1 MIPHKNYLQLLA
13 LCCLLILAAC
23 NKTDKVAL
31 PPPVTTG
38 NADVDALV
46 AMNVPASFNY
56 NTDKEVSLDITIL
69 APDNTPISNIPVRVL
84 NMPEELGGVALFK
97 CLTDASGKIGG
108 TIKLPA
114 YMNSIVVDPRY
125 LGVMRNA
132 TVRVIN
138 NGITCSLGGTNGYS
152 GNVVPNNILGG
163 RPANNNQLQ
172 GRPLANAYAFM
183 GSYDADG
190 KPGYLESGI
199 DPISASFLANINAT
213 LPEKKD
219 IRVHHP
225 DLINSNAEVNVN
237 IVALTDIWVT
247 FVSEGAG
254 YRNTFAYFT
263 YPTNNP
269 PTSASQID
277 SLHIIFPNASL
288 INSGGTLVPGNKV
301 KIGRFNSGTSIGFAV
316 IADGWDG
323 TKVSIYRSIFYSLDN
338 LNPETDASLK
348 RHSILVWDDAQSL
361 FLVGFDDQNRVT
373 GGSDNDFNDCLFYV
387 KSNPVSGISRA
398 SVKPIDIPV
407 DTDRDGVNDVYDDFP
422 NDPLRAYI
430 NYYPSQTTFGTLAF
444 EDKWPNL
451 GDYDMNDLVVDYR
464 YALVSN
470 ATNKVI
476 EMTAKYVLQATGATF
491 RNGFGVEFPFASSL
505 VQSVTGTKV
514 TNNAVV
520 SFSGNGC
527 EAGQTKA
534 VIIPFDDALTV
545 FNKPGGYVNTLVSN
559 PFVVPDTTNMQLTF
573 TRGLSLSEMGTLPF
587 NPFIIINKT
596 RGREA
601 HLAGYTPTQKVDLGY
616 FKTGNDNTNPA
627 QSIYYKTTTN
637 LPWGVSFLEQ
647 FDYPAEGKVMNT
659 AFTTFIPWVISGGT
673 ASNNWYKDSS
683 NMVRSNIY
691 KR

>member
-1 MIPHKNYLQLLA
+1 
-13 LCCLLILAAC
+13 
-23 NKTDKVAL
+23 
-31 PPPVTTG
+31 
-38 NADVDALV
+38 
-46 AMNVPASFNY
+46 
-56 NTDKEVSLDITIL
+56 
-69 APDNTPISNIPVRVL
+69 
-84 NMPEELGGVALFK
+84 
-97 CLTDASGKIGG
+97 
-108 TIKLPA
+108 
-114 YMNSIVVDPRY
+114 
-125 LGVMRNA
+125 
-132 TVRVIN
+132 
-138 NGITCSLGGTNGYS
+138 
-152 GNVVPNNILGG
+152 
-163 RPANNNQLQ
+163 
-172 GRPLANAYAFM
+172 
-183 GSYDADG
+183 
-190 KPGYLESGI
+190 
-199 DPISASFLANINAT
+199 
-213 LPEKKD
+213 
-219 IRVHHP
+219 
-225 DLINSNAEVNVN
+225 
-237 IVALTDIWVT
+237 
-247 FVSEGAG
+247 
-254 YRNTFAYFT
+254 
-263 YPTNNP
+263 
-269 PTSASQID
+269 
-277 SLHIIFPNASL
+277 
-288 INSGGTLVPGNKV
+288 
-301 KIGRFNSGTSIGFAV
+301 
-316 IADGWDG
+316 
-323 TKVSIYRSIFYSLDN
+323 
-338 LNPETDASLK
+338 
-348 RHSILVWDDAQSL
+348 
-361 FLVGFDDQNRVT
+361 
-373 GGSDNDFNDCLFYV
+373 
-387 KSNPVSGISRA
+387 
-398 SVKPIDIPV
+398 
-407 DTDRDGVNDVYDDFP
+407 
-422 NDPLRAYI
+422 
-430 NYYPSQTTFGTLAF
+430 
-444 EDKWPNL
+444 
-451 GDYDMNDLVVDYR
+451 MNDLVVDYR